1 MAKIIITTEQ
11 LATIV
16 REPSQNGEDLKTK
29 LHEMS
34 VICQN
39 LWQVIESE
47 QYQMT
52 ENLAD
57 KISVCHSEI
66 VNIARIVNSGDIKN
80 NKNPNINFDDL
91 IIGTK

>member
-16 REPSQNGEDLKTK
+16 NEPSMDGEDIKTK
-29 LHEMS
+29 LHDMS

-47 QYQMT
+47 QYNMPD
-52 ENLAD
+52 NVSD
-57 KISVCHSEI
+57 KISMCHSEI